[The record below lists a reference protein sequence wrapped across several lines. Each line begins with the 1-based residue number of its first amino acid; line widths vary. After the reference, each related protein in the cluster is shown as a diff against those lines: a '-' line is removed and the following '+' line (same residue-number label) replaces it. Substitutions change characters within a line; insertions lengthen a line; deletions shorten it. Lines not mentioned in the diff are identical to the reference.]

1 VLKIRPAAPG
11 DVDVLVEMVHEL
23 ADYERDSESC
33 IVSSEQLQA
42 ALFGEAPA
50 VFAHVAE
57 LDGVV
62 VGMAVWFLT
71 FSTWE
76 GAHGIWLEDF
86 YVREAARGTG
96 AGKALMQELATI
108 CRDRG
113 YARMDWSV
121 LEWNEPSLGFYRALG
136 AQHMEEW
143 HAYRL
148 SGASLATLAREAS

>member
-1 VLKIRPAAPG
+1 
-11 DVDVLVEMVHEL
+11 MVHEL
-23 ADYERDSESC
+23 AEYERDSESC
-33 IVSSEQLQA
+33 FVSSEQLHA

-50 VFAHVAE
+50 VFGHVAE
-57 LDGVV
+57 LDGDV

-86 YVREAARGTG
+86 YVRESARGTG
-96 AGKALMQELATI
+96 AGTALMRELARI

-121 LEWNEPSLGFYRALG
+121 LDWNEPSIGFYRALG
-136 AQHMEEW
+136 AEHMHEW

-148 SGASLATLAREAS
+148 TGTALAALGREASQ

>member
-1 VLKIRPAAPG
+1 
-11 DVDVLVEMVHEL
+11 MVHEL
-23 ADYERDSESC
+23 ATYERAPESC
-33 IVSSEQLQA
+33 VVTSEQLHA

-57 LDGVV
+57 LNGDV

-86 YVREAARGTG
+86 FVREAARGDG
-96 AGKALMQELATI
+96 AGKALMRELARI
-108 CRDRG
+108 CRARG

-121 LEWNEPSLGFYRALG
+121 LDWNEPSIGFYRALR
-136 AQHMEEW
+136 AEHMDEW

-148 SGASLATLAREAS
+148 SGAALANLGREAS